1 MGVCYALETASLV
14 SIWSSDVAATE
25 RYVTALLDY
34 SARHALAA
42 WHRPAR
48 CYDGIRLIK
57 RGEVGEGLELLRT
70 ALDELRGTSFV
81 PYYPVMLGALAQ
93 GLTEA
98 GHVAQAL
105 ATIDEALAK
114 CERDEERWWIA
125 ELLRIKAEVML
136 SAEARMPLRRP
147 RPTFRTPSRG
157 RAAKAR
163 CHLEL
168 RCATD
173 LARLWLQ
180 QDGPRRRVT
189 SWPRSTPASP
199 RVRHRRPRGREGAAP
214 SPQSVA

>member
-1 MGVCYALETASLV
+1 M
-14 SIWSSDVAATE
+14 
-25 RYVTALLDY
+25 R
-34 SARHALAA
+34 
-42 WHRPAR
+42 
-48 CYDGIRLIK
+48 
-57 RGEVGEGLELLRT
+57 GLELLRT

-157 RAAKAR
+157 RAARRLSPGAA
-163 CHLEL
+163 L
-168 RCATD
+168 RHRPRPAM
-173 LARLWLQ
+173 AIEQGR
-180 QDGPRRRVT
+180 PRRRAT
-189 SWPRSTPASP
+189 RHWPRSTPASP
-199 RVRHRRPRGREGAAP
+199 RVRHAADLGAARALLRVRKASRKDSASLGMNATAPTSFSHEHDSLAQIRASKPPALRRQDGDPTPMDLAQP
-214 SPQSVA
+214 S